1 MGKLT
6 SKSVSGDL
14 IPIDDEV
21 DKVFG
26 EPVALQPMRTTSGGY
41 RANVVDDS
49 RPAVIARGIFDQT
62 RGANEETSG
71 GFLHT
76 QSTVG
81 ASLSI
86 RKEPLIQCSLRKSDR
101 VYFPQRDELYEVSHI
116 QEEPGGRPDVLLL
129 RVLEDD

>member
-1 MGKLT
+1 MAQRT

-26 EPVALQPMRTTSGGY
+26 EPVVLKPMKTTSSGY

-49 RPAVIARGIFDQT
+49 RPSVIARGIYDQT
-62 RGANEETSG
+62 RGAAEETAG

-86 RKEPLIQCSLRKSDR
+86 RKEPLIQCGLRKSDR
-101 VYFPQRDELYEVSHI
+101 VYFPQRDELYEVSHL
-116 QEEPGGRPDVLLL
+116 QDDPGGRPDVLLL